1 MGKALESVEDF
12 FFSSTYYFIPFSHCS
27 TVKISFVI
35 KRGRGNCIKKNST
48 QRTKHTKQ
56 IPYSSPHT
64 KTPNIKSALLL
75 NTRQTPLASSALA
88 STVSNNPS
96 MKFLHC
102 SSSLHVLGF
111 SHTML
116 TFLAWLLHKSC
127 KITNLGA
134 LVSLQNRKAGD
145 RNEPRYLFSH
155 LAPLSMIS
163 PFEHSWHFDPGQTW
177 L

>member
-1 MGKALESVEDF
+1 M
-12 FFSSTYYFIPFSHCS
+12 
-27 TVKISFVI
+27 
-35 KRGRGNCIKKNST
+35 
-48 QRTKHTKQ
+48 
-56 IPYSSPHT
+56 
-64 KTPNIKSALLL
+64 
-75 NTRQTPLASSALA
+75 
-88 STVSNNPS
+88 SNNPS

-111 SHTML
+111 SHAML
-116 TFLAWLLHKSC
+116 TFLAWLLHKGC